1 MNARR
6 QSVALL
12 LLPLLTLLIGIGSSR
27 ADDAPVKLELI
38 EVTKVWDK
46 APHNAF
52 TDLIRF
58 RDQWYLGLREAK
70 SHGVAGD
77 GDVRVIRSADGKHWE
92 SVALLDWGPEWDM
105 RDAKLNVLPDGR
117 LMLNTAAAPLADI
130 GSRQSLAWF
139 TNDGTDW
146 SDGPHKVGELDYW
159 LWGVTVHPDGAIYGV
174 GYGDLKNR
182 PCTSRLYRST
192 HGIDYATIASTM
204 SATPTSGETALLF
217 RNDGSA
223 VALVRLQGDRSRIGT
238 ARGDY
243 TEWTFKDIDQGTG
256 GPELIEL
263 PDGTL
268 LAGTRLLSGKVRTSL
283 CWVDPEAGRMVELLQ
298 LPSKGD
304 TSYPGLVWHDGVLW
318 MSYYSTHEG
327 KSSIYLAKIRVKPA
341 AN

>member
-6 QSVALL
+6 HSVSLL
-12 LLPLLTLLIGIGSSR
+12 LLPLLTLVIGVASAR

-38 EVTKVWDK
+38 EVTKIWDK

-58 RDQWYLGLREAK
+58 RDQWYIAFREAK
-70 SHGVAGD
+70 SHYADGD
-77 GDVRVIRSADGKHWE
+77 GDVRVIRSADGKEWE

-117 LMLNTAAAPLADI
+117 LMLNTAAVPLNNI
-130 GSRQSLAWF
+130 GSRQSLVYF
-139 TNDGTDW
+139 TKDGTDW
-146 SDGPHKVGELDYW
+146 SDGPHKVGEPDYW
-159 LWGVTVHPDGAIYGV
+159 LWSVVVHPDGAVYGV

-182 PCTSRLYRST
+182 PVTARLYRSDD
-192 HGIDYATIASTM
+192 GINYETIVPTM
-204 SATPTSGETALLF
+204 SATPTSSETALLF

-223 VALVRLQGDRSRIGT
+223 VALVRLEGARSRIGT

-243 TEWTFKDIDQGTG
+243 TQWTFKDIDQATG

-268 LAGTRLLSGKVRTSL
+268 VVGTRLRSGKVRTSL
-283 CWVDPEAGRMVELLQ
+283 CWVDPEAGRMAELLR
-298 LPSKGD
+298 LPSRGD
-304 TSYPGLVWHDGVLW
+304 SSYPGLAWHDGVLW

-327 KSSIYLAKIRVKPA
+327 KTSIYLAKVRVEPA
-341 AN
+341 AK